1 MNRNLTRE
9 DDQNRCRRPGRPW
22 LLTHLRDAVAN
33 RLGPSIKT
41 LGPVRFPP
49 GTSMI
54 GGQKSGS
61 VRPGDRHIAHAALTL
76 RFA

>member
-1 MNRNLTRE
+1 MIKIAAENLVDLGCWRIS
-9 DDQNRCRRPGRPW
+9 
-22 LLTHLRDAVAN
+22 RDAVAN
-33 RLGPSIKT
+33 RLGPSIKR

-61 VRPGDRHIAHAALTL
+61 VRQGDCHIAHAAPTL

>member
-1 MNRNLTRE
+1 MVTRE
-9 DDQNRCRRPGRPW
+9 EIQIAAENLVDLGCWRIS
-22 LLTHLRDAVAN
+22 RDAVAN
-33 RLGPSIKT
+33 RLGPSIKK

-61 VRPGDRHIAHAALTL
+61 VGPGDCHIAPAAPT